1 MDVKGGAMPTIVDA
15 TIQGK
20 LIHPIIPNVTSSNEG
35 HNRNKQAAG
44 VTKVTF
50 ENSQRLEAGKGR
62 PHADPTS
69 TTLKETLGLVH
80 QQGRKV
86 TKGIREQSKG
96 MYVSTTG

>member
-1 MDVKGGAMPTIVDA
+1 MSTKGGAMPTIVDA

-35 HNRNKQAAG
+35 HNRGKQAAG

-69 TTLKETLGLVH
+69 TTVKETVGLVR
-80 QQGRKV
+80 QQGGKV
-86 TKGIREQSKG
+86 VQGIREQSKG